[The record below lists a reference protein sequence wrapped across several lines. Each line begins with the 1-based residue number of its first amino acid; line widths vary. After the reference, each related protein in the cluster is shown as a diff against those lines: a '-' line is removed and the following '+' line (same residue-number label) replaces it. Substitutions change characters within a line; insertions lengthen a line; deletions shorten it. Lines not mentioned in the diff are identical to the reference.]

1 MIYSTEINKICA
13 VCQMAKKHNDDEIY
27 CEIKKC
33 AVPLADVACE
43 KFKYDIRK
51 KHVRRMRRLKT
62 DFKAED
68 FTL

>member
-1 MIYSTEINKICA
+1 
-13 VCQMAKKHNDDEIY
+13 MAKKHNDDEIY